1 MDDTTDND
9 PWADARVI
17 KVCSKCGR
25 HLPAPAL
32 SPAYCP
38 KCELV
43 NALLVER
50 YTTHV
55 RETDNG

>member
-1 MDDTTDND
+1 MANDADND

-17 KVCSKCGR
+17 RTCTKCGR
-25 HLPAPAL
+25 KLAAPAIA
-32 SPAYCP
+32 PAYCA

-50 YTTHV
+50 YTTHE
-55 RETDNG
+55 RTDPD